1 VKILDEKEFECLCR
15 CQNVGDT
22 PFIVAAQRGHVGIMS
37 VMYESRPDVLQQ
49 TDTKIGYTVMHYAVL
64 NGRVAVVNQLL
75 EWDPK
80 LLDAPNDDGWT
91 PFMVAAQEGD
101 VDVMEALYAKGGKK
115 LLTETFNF
123 GRTPLHCAV
132 FNDQPAA
139 VSQLLEWGGGALLD
153 IVKRGV
159 STHRW
164 SHHID
169 WFSD

>member
-1 VKILDEKEFECLCR
+1 
-15 CQNVGDT
+15 
-22 PFIVAAQRGHVGIMS
+22 
-37 VMYESRPDVLQQ
+37 
-49 TDTKIGYTVMHYAVL
+49 MHYAVL

-153 IVKRGV
+153 IVKRGGWCEPYI
-159 STHRW
+159 SATPWELAHKYGKQEI
-164 SHHID
+164 ID
-169 WFSD
+169 IMKPYKRINIARNCYLFMRALGEAA